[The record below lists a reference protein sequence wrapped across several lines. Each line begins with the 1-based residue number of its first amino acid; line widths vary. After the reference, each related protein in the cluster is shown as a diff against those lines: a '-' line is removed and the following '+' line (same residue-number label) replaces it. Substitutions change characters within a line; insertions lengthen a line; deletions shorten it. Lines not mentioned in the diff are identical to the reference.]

1 MARRLPPLK
10 AVRAFEAAAPHLSFE
25 RAGGELAVTAG
36 AIAQQVKALEG
47 WLGVP
52 LFSRLPSRGVVLTPA
67 GRRYA
72 EALGPLLDNVAEA
85 TARVQRP
92 DSINMLTVSTL
103 GNARCKLAD
112 SALRLPQERAADARY
127 ASSDRGAPHR
137 LLARGGGCR
146 HRIWTGPLSWSTQR
160 FPDAR
165 NLFSRL

>member
-10 AVRAFEAAAPHLSFE
+10 AVRAFEAAARHLSFE

-47 WLGVP
+47 WVGVP

-92 DSINMLTVSTL
+92 DSNMLTVSTL
-103 GNARCKLAD
+103 GTLAANWLIPRLG
-112 SALRLPQERAADARY
+112 SLR
-127 ASSDRGAPHR
+127 
-137 LLARGGGCR
+137 
-146 HRIWTGPLSWSTQR
+146 
-160 FPDAR
+160 
-165 NLFSRL
+165 